1 VTTSA
6 IDASLLPARQTRRL
20 STPRWAE
27 SLVGAFGFWRAR
39 VGASLVLFVVL
50 VAIFGP
56 LFAPHSPSA
65 IIGAPYHAPSANAL
79 LGTDY
84 LGEDVLSRVLWGGRS
99 ILWMSVAA
107 ATLALIA
114 GGAVGLA
121 AGYSRSWVDDALMRT
136 MDVLLALPALILA
149 LVVVSL
155 IGPKLWLIVLAVGW
169 TWIPAVSRLTRS
181 VTLEVVRR
189 EHIQAVEA
197 FGISPLRICVGEVL
211 PNIIT
216 PLMVDYGMRLTWAIG
231 VIAALSFL
239 GLGVQPPA
247 ADWGLMINQNSAGL
261 SLQIWSILTPIL
273 LIGIFGV
280 GVNLMAEGIARSAA
294 AIDRRKENG

>member
-1 VTTSA
+1 VLVA
-6 IDASLLPARQTRRL
+6 LLGPLVA
-20 STPRWAE
+20 PHAPND
-27 SLVGAFGFWRAR
+27 LVGA
-39 VGASLVLFVVL
+39 
-50 VAIFGP
+50 
-56 LFAPHSPSA
+56 
-65 IIGAPYHAPSANAL
+65 PYQAPSGKAP

-84 LGEDVLSRVLWGGRS
+84 LGEDVLSRVLWGGRNL
-99 ILWMSVAA
+99 LWMAVAA
-107 ATLALIA
+107 ATLALIV
-114 GGAVGLA
+114 GGTVGLA
-121 AGYSRSWVDDALMRT
+121 AGYTRSWLDDVLMRT
-136 MDVLLALPALILA
+136 MDVLLALPALILT

-155 IGPKLWLIVLAVGW
+155 LGPRLWLIVIAVGW

-189 EHIQAVEA
+189 EHVQAVEA

-247 ADWGLMINQNSAGL
+247 ADWGLMINQNNAGL
-261 SLQIWSILTPIL
+261 SLQIWSILTPVL
-273 LIGIFGV
+273 LIGVFGV
-280 GVNLMAEGIARSAA
+280 GVNLITEGIARSAA
-294 AIDRRKENG
+294 AIDRRKESG

>member
-1 VTTSA
+1 
-6 IDASLLPARQTRRL
+6 
-20 STPRWAE
+20 
-27 SLVGAFGFWRAR
+27 
-39 VGASLVLFVVL
+39 
-50 VAIFGP
+50 
-56 LFAPHSPSA
+56 LFAPHAPNDLV
-65 IIGAPYHAPSANAL
+65 GAPYQAPSGNAL

-84 LGEDVLSRVLWGGRS
+84 LGEDVLSRVLWGGRNL
-99 ILWMSVAA
+99 LWMAVAA
-107 ATLALIA
+107 ATLALIV
-114 GGAVGLA
+114 GGTVGLA
-121 AGYSRSWVDDALMRT
+121 AGYTRSWLDDVLMRT
-136 MDVLLALPALILA
+136 MDVLLALPALILT

-155 IGPKLWLIVLAVGW
+155 LGPRLWLIVIAVGW

-189 EHIQAVEA
+189 EHVQAVEA

-247 ADWGLMINQNSAGL
+247 ADWGLMINQNNAGL
-261 SLQIWSILTPIL
+261 SLQIWSILTPVL

-280 GVNLMAEGIARSAA
+280 GVNLITEGIARSAA
-294 AIDRRKENG
+294 AIDRRKEGG